1 MKTFNNEQDEENY
14 NNYIELLNQ
23 PYKLQSLLYHTHNI
37 PNKINYNDIY
47 EDEEKICI
55 SNNNY
60 TVRIGNSSLYLKPIN
75 KYGFTFNKKGN
86 SNSRLKLWYGTSN
99 NNILNILITT
109 KDIFNFEFD
118 FVEYDNTTIHKYI
131 YEIPP
136 TKGLLSM
143 ILCNKIKTKKD
154 YILYYV
160 KNSLKLKKDIIDTF
174 TNDQIVRFIEI
185 FIEFNNQFVLRNVL
199 LTCNNHIGFIRN
211 ILYASNCGSWKD
223 VSLVQHI
230 KGLNNFIDTLKALNK
245 KISWTEPLDKIY
257 EMENKNLVEIKNLLN
272 INKIWND
279 GVKINLNNKDLFPSI
294 KLSDLPF

>member
-109 KDIFNFEFD
+109 KDIFNFELTVLIEKNKTNNEKKLIKE
-118 FVEYDNTTIHKYI
+118 VEKFLTKNNHLK
-131 YEIPP
+131 EIQLIRI
-136 TKGLLSM
+136 K
-143 ILCNKIKTKKD
+143 KTK
-154 YILYYV
+154 
-160 KNSLKLKKDIIDTF
+160 
-174 TNDQIVRFIEI
+174 
-185 FIEFNNQFVLRNVL
+185 
-199 LTCNNHIGFIRN
+199 
-211 ILYASNCGSWKD
+211 
-223 VSLVQHI
+223 
-230 KGLNNFIDTLKALNK
+230 
-245 KISWTEPLDKIY
+245 
-257 EMENKNLVEIKNLLN
+257 
-272 INKIWND
+272 
-279 GVKINLNNKDLFPSI
+279 
-294 KLSDLPF
+294 